1 MTRVRGRICDAPTA
15 TCDPAALTC
24 TDRPVTATSFIMS
37 TVRVRF
43 APSPTGYLHIGGAR
57 TALFNH
63 LFARH
68 HGGTFVLRIEDTDRE
83 RSTQESIQAILDALT
98 WLRLD
103 WDEGPIFQS
112 QRSEVYREHADRLL
126 RAGNAY
132 RCYCTPE
139 ELEARRQAAMKVG
152 RKPMYDRTCRNL
164 KAHATDRPFALRF
177 KAALDGETVVPDLV
191 KGHVIFQNR
200 ELDDLILV
208 RSDGT
213 PTYNFCAV
221 IDDALMQITHNIRGE
236 DHLVNTPKQ
245 IQLYRAFDY
254 REPQFA
260 HIPLILGT
268 DRTRLS
274 KRHGA
279 TSVMA
284 YRDMGYLPDA
294 LVNYL
299 ARLGW
304 SHGDQEIFTRAE
316 LIEKFAIEDVG
327 KSAGVYNAEKA
338 EWLNFQ
344 YLKALPAAELA
355 QAIKPFIASAGYT
368 VAGDDAWLARM
379 AATLQ
384 ERAKTLVELVNSAK
398 FYLSPTI
405 SIDPAAARKFLKP
418 EILEPLRAL
427 RAQLADVVEWKAD
440 TLHRRFEAVTGQF
453 GLSLG
458 QIAQPV
464 RLAMTGGTSSPG
476 IFEVL
481 EVLGKE
487 RAIERLDHA
496 IEQIAA
502 SAGTARAATQSAE
515 TQ

>member
-1 MTRVRGRICDAPTA
+1 MA
-15 TCDPAALTC
+15 
-24 TDRPVTATSFIMS
+24 
-37 TVRVRF
+37 
-43 APSPTGYLHIGGAR
+43 
-57 TALFNH
+57 
-63 LFARH
+63 
-68 HGGTFVLRIEDTDRE
+68 E
-83 RSTQESIQAILDALT
+83 
-98 WLRLD
+98 
-103 WDEGPIFQS
+103 
-112 QRSEVYREHADRLL
+112 
-126 RAGNAY
+126 
-132 RCYCTPE
+132 
-139 ELEARRQAAMKVG
+139 G
-152 RKPMYDRTCRNL
+152 RKPTYERTCRERRPPFPD
-164 KAHATDRPFALRF
+164 HPFAIRF

-213 PTYNFCAV
+213 PTYNFCV
-221 IDDALMQITHNIRGE
+221 VVDDALMEISHNIRGE
-236 DHLVNTPKQ
+236 DHLANTPKQ
-245 IQLYRAFDY
+245 IQLYHAFGY
-254 REPQFA
+254 KEPAFA
-260 HIPLILGT
+260 HVPLILGP

-327 KSAGVYNAEKA
+327 KSAGIYNAEKA

-344 YLKALPAAELA
+344 YLKALPAAALA
-355 QAIKPFIASAGYT
+355 QAVKPYIAEKGL
-368 VAGDDAWLARM
+368 VIPGDDAWLARM
-379 AATLQ
+379 VVTLQ
-384 ERAKTLVELVNSAK
+384 ARAKTLVELVELAQ

-405 SIDPAAARKFLKP
+405 SIDAAAARKFLKP
-418 EILEPLRAL
+418 EVLEPLRGL
-427 RAQLADVVEWKAD
+427 RAHLANVTQWSAESIQGCF
-440 TLHRRFEAVTGQF
+440 TAVTAQF

-464 RLAMTGGTSSPG
+464 RVAMTGGTSSPG

-481 EVLGKE
+481 DVLGKE
-487 RAIERLDHA
+487 RTLERLDHA
-496 IEQIAA
+496 IERIA
-502 SAGTARAATQSAE
+502 G
-515 TQ
+515 

>member
-1 MTRVRGRICDAPTA
+1 
-15 TCDPAALTC
+15 
-24 TDRPVTATSFIMS
+24 MS

-57 TALFNH
+57 TALFNY

-68 HGGTFVLRIEDTDRE
+68 HSGTFILRVEDTDRE
-83 RSTQESIQAILDALT
+83 RSTQESIQAILDALN
-98 WLRLD
+98 WLGLD
-103 WDEGPIFQS
+103 WDEGPFFQS
-112 QRSEVYREHADRLL
+112 QRSDLYREHADRLL
-126 RAGNAY
+126 REGKAY

-139 ELEARRQAAMKVG
+139 DLEARRQAAMKAG

-164 KAHATDRPFALRF
+164 TAAPAQQSFVLRF
-177 KAALDGETVVPDLV
+177 KAALDGETVVADLV
-191 KGHVIFQNR
+191 KGHVIFQNK
-200 ELDDLILV
+200 ELDDLVLV

-221 IDDALMQITHNIRGE
+221 IDDALMAISHNIRGE
-236 DHLVNTPKQ
+236 DHLANTPKQ
-245 IQLYRAFDY
+245 IQIYRAFDY
-254 REPQFA
+254 TPPAFA

-344 YLKALPAAELA
+344 YLKAMPAADLA
-355 QAIKPFIASAGYT
+355 QAVKPFITSAGYET
-368 VAGDDAWLARM
+368 PDDAWLARM
-379 AATLQ
+379 VVTLR
-384 ERAKTLVELVNSAK
+384 ERAKTLVELVDSAR
-398 FYLSPTI
+398 FYLCPTI
-405 SIDPAAARKFLKP
+405 SIDAAAARKFLKP
-418 EILEPLRAL
+418 DILEPLRAVRTL
-427 RAQLADVVEWKAD
+427 LADVGEWKVD
-440 TLHRRFEAVTGQF
+440 TIHGCFEVVTARF

-464 RLAMTGGTSSPG
+464 RVAMTGGTSSPG

-481 EVLGKE
+481 DVLGKP
-487 RAIERLDHA
+487 RTLERLDAA
-496 IEQIAA
+496 IHRIGEGSGSAL
-502 SAGTARAATQSAE
+502 SAGS
-515 TQ
+515 

>member
-1 MTRVRGRICDAPTA
+1 
-15 TCDPAALTC
+15 
-24 TDRPVTATSFIMS
+24 MS

-57 TALFNH
+57 TALFNY

-68 HGGTFVLRIEDTDRE
+68 HGGTFILRIEDTDRE

-112 QRSEVYREHADRLL
+112 QRSELYREHADRLV
-126 RAGNAY
+126 REGKGY
-132 RCYCTPE
+132 RCYCTHE
-139 ELEARRQAAMKVG
+139 ELEAKRQAAMKDG

-164 KAHATDRPFALRF
+164 KAQDTDRPFALRF
-177 KAALDGETVVPDLV
+177 KAALDGETVVADLV
-191 KGHVIFQNR
+191 KGHVVFQNR

-254 REPQFA
+254 TAPAFA
-260 HIPLILGT
+260 HLPLILGT
-268 DRTRLS
+268 DRSRLS

-299 ARLGW
+299 VRLGW

-344 YLKALPAAELA
+344 YLKAMSAAELA
-355 QAIKPFIASAGYT
+355 QTIKPFIASAGYT
-368 VAGDDAWLARM
+368 IPGDDAWLARM
-379 AATLQ
+379 VATLQ
-384 ERAKTLVELVNSAK
+384 ERAKTLVQLVDLAQ
-398 FYLSPTI
+398 FYLRPTV
-405 SIDPAAARKFLKP
+405 SIDAAGARKFLKP
-418 EILEPLRAL
+418 ETLEPLRAL
-427 RAQLADVVEWKAD
+427 RARLGDLVEWKVD
-440 TLHRRFEAVTGQF
+440 TIHVCFEAVTGQF

-481 EVLGKE
+481 DVLGKE
-487 RAIERLDHA
+487 RTIERLDHA
-496 IEQIAA
+496 IEQIAQA
-502 SAGTARAATQSAE
+502 AKPAPAATQAAG